1 MRYWAAIFSCC
12 LWLGGLP
19 AVADPSITGHR
30 LLNWCRSEQ
39 ATPLWMLCLG
49 YVAGVSD
56 HLARVEGAG
65 RYCPPEGIGDE
76 EEREIVVAFLDENEE
91 LRRNSALDLIVESL
105 REAYP
110 CT

>member
-1 MRYWAAIFSCC
+1 MWRRAAILSCLLC
-12 LWLGGLP
+12 FGGLP
-19 AVADPSITGHR
+19 AFADPSITGHR

-56 HLARVEGAG
+56 HLERVEGAA
-65 RYCPPEGIGDE
+65 RYCPPEGLSDE
-76 EEREIVVAFLDENEE
+76 EERDIVVAYLDENER

-105 REAYP
+105 REAHP

>member
-1 MRYWAAIFSCC
+1 MWRPAAVLSCC

-19 AVADPSITGHR
+19 AFADPSITGHR

-65 RYCPPEGIGDE
+65 RYCPPEGISDE
-76 EEREIVVAFLDENEE
+76 EERDIVVAFLDENEE

>member
-1 MRYWAAIFSCC
+1 MWCRAAILSCC
-12 LWLGGLP
+12 LWLGSLP
-19 AVADPSITGHR
+19 AFADPSITGHR

-56 HLARVEGAG
+56 HLERVEGAG
-65 RYCPPEGIGDE
+65 RYCPPEGISDE

-105 REAYP
+105 RKAYP
-110 CT
+110 CS

>member
-1 MRYWAAIFSCC
+1 MRYWAAILSCC

-65 RYCPPEGIGDE
+65 RYCPPEGISDE